1 MFGGRKS
8 KPGEG
13 NEGGKRNRKGTEL
26 MNQVEL
32 IYLSS
37 WHTCVYIILLERENF
52 SQTYSF

>member
-37 WHTCVYIILLERENF
+37 WHTCV
-52 SQTYSF
+52 